1 MKKHAESYRGYH
13 NGLRLEVMVWE
24 WVVRHM
30 PLTLGT
36 LIVEEENQLLEVV
49 M

>member
-1 MKKHAESYRGYH
+1 MKKRAESYRGYH

-24 WVVRHM
+24 WVVGHM

-36 LIVEEENQLLEVV
+36 LIVDEENQLLKVV